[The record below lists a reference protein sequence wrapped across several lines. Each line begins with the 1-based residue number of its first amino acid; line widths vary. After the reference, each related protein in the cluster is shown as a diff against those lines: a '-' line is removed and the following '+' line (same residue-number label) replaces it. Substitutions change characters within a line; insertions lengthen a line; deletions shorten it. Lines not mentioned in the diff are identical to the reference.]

1 MIICVLEVD
10 SNRHLFTRHILH
22 MNQNSKEYMAK
33 KIVMTIQVMLNKK
46 MNDPIMMKN
55 KEDLRTDNKGT
66 EVETTVVEREAKLK
80 NSKKKKEANR
90 FTPHQ

>member
-1 MIICVLEVD
+1 
-10 SNRHLFTRHILH
+10 